1 MVRMLGIRSICLSRL
16 CDNGFRLTHPTD
28 AGVEPRVNAQR
39 RVRDDLRKVEEPE
52 VSRRSRRATRW
63 AP

>member
-16 CDNGFRLTHPTD
+16 CDNGFRLTHPADT
-28 AGVEPRVNAQR
+28 GVEPGVNAQR
-39 RVRDDLRKVEEPE
+39 RVRDDARKGETTG
-52 VSRRSRRATRW
+52 VSRRSRRARRW